1 MLPSLHALSRLDI
14 RRFSQQYF
22 KFFNCLYLTST
33 VGKIN
38 VRKRTISW
46 NIYGTAYTKRPPF
59 TPVVCIQSSQ
69 PSLPRAATVGEEKGG
84 AVGGDGR
91 MIYIIKYWQHCS
103 DCSHKTRLLLGGEP
117 QYLYTSLYF
126 RSLRC
131 RAGREDNNTPSGGT
145 NVTNII
151 NIFIALW
158 QIFWKHLMW
167 CNGDN
172 LVVFYIWIVDMRHHH
187 ITNIFNEF
195 EKYLPLTLR
204 YAS

>member
-69 PSLPRAATVGEEKGG
+69 PSLPRARTVGEEKGG

-103 DCSHKTRLLLGGEP
+103 DCSHKTGLLLGGEP

-131 RAGREDNNTPSGGT
+131 RAGREDNNTPSSGT
-145 NVTNII
+145 NVTNITSLPY
-151 NIFIALW
+151 FGVKLSCVC
-158 QIFWKHLMW
+158 LMFAYRKP
-167 CNGDN
+167 G
-172 LVVFYIWIVDMRHHH
+172 
-187 ITNIFNEF
+187 
-195 EKYLPLTLR
+195 LT
-204 YAS
+204 